1 MFESLIVLIGGIL
14 AIFKELVRDEVGQSI
29 VVHVH
34 EPFLEEAKALH
45 QLEEYYQQRVAEIDQ
60 LTEELRALGKASHE

>member
-34 EPFLEEAKALH
+34 EPFLEEVKALQ
-45 QLEEYYQQRVAEIDQ
+45 QLEELYKQRVAEIDQ
-60 LTEELRALGKASHE
+60 ITEELRAIGSASHE